1 MGKITKKVK
10 SFCKEHPNAPA
21 EIGTCAVVFMGT
33 CIAYRIGVMRSIIA
47 VQNALLEGYSE
58 KVKNLIEEEK

>member
-10 SFCKEHPNAPA
+10 SFCKEHHNAPA
-21 EIGTCAVVFMGT
+21 EIGTCVVVFMGT
-33 CIAYRIGVMRSIIA
+33 CIAYRIGVMRSTIE